1 MISENS
7 KLFCIVSVLVL
18 RIRDVYPDPGS
29 REDSLKIE
37 VVLTLKTVSK
47 LLGKIKRSGMFTLDL
62 RIFFPIVDP
71 GSQIQGSK
79 STGSRI
85 RIRNTAR
92 ASFHVKDRTKFSPH
106 KEQPLVFFVNKPSE
120 KTGFSI
126 EFYVG

>member
-7 KLFCIVSVLVL
+7 KLFCIVSVSVL

-62 RIFFPIVDP
+62 NPDFF
-71 GSQIQGSK
+71 SYR
-79 STGSRI
+79 GSRI
-85 RIRNTAR
+85 PDPGIKKHRIPDPDPQHCQ
-92 ASFHVKDRTKFSPH
+92 SKFPC
-106 KEQPLVFFVNKPSE
+106 QR
-120 KTGFSI
+120 
-126 EFYVG
+126 